1 MEGYKCDLCGEFYKK
16 PIDSDTMF
24 ELVYKD
30 ITSYNDE
37 TRQICR
43 CCLDKI
49 LEYMDV
55 MTK

>member
-1 MEGYKCDLCGEFYKK
+1 MEGFKCDLCGKFYKK
-16 PIDSDTMF
+16 PIEPDLMF
-24 ELVYKD
+24 ELIYKD

-37 TRQICR
+37 TRQICNQ
-43 CCLDKI
+43 CLDKI